1 MHLIQLSDGME
12 FDGLSNSIA
21 ATPCTSLII
30 YIGRNKLSD
39 ILMILFSFLCI
50 LMILNQMHF

>member
-12 FDGLSNSIA
+12 FVGLSNTIA
-21 ATPCTSLII
+21 TTPCTSLII
-30 YIGRNKLSD
+30 YIDRIKLSD

-50 LMILNQMHF
+50 FSIVGF